1 MKRTWQKLVSYVSG
15 DLALKLFS
23 LFFAAGLWF
32 FVNAGQKAAE
42 RAMEVPVEI
51 RNVASELM
59 VVNPGISAVEVRLMG
74 PPALLSTLDP
84 DDLKVSLDL
93 DGARPG
99 TSTFRVSAD
108 SFNPPPRGV
117 RVTRISPSVVN
128 VKLET
133 VAARSL
139 PVTVRL
145 GGKLPVGY
153 KIARLESTPEA
164 VKVRGPASEVNNM
177 TAVETVPLEL
187 DGVKGQ
193 TTREV
198 RLSSAGGT
206 LSFSPD
212 RVTVSLALEEEMITR
227 EFGRVEVKVKDF
239 SGRYTVTPRQ
249 VSIKLFGPKRVLE
262 SLQLGPDRV
271 YLNLKGLSPG
281 NHNLPLSMNL
291 PREVKV
297 LEQKPDRFRVVI
309 GGSEG

>member
-1 MKRTWQKLVSYVSG
+1 MKRTWQALVSYIGG

-23 LFFAAGLWF
+23 LLFAAGLWF

-42 RAMEVPVEI
+42 RAMVVPVEV
-51 RNVASELM
+51 RNVASDLM
-59 VVNPGISAVEVRLMG
+59 VMNPGISEVEVRLMG

-93 DGARPG
+93 DGARTG

-108 SFNPPPRGV
+108 SFNPPRGV

-133 VAARSL
+133 VAVRAL

-145 GGKLPVGY
+145 GGKLPGGY
-153 KIARLESTPEA
+153 RIARVESQPET
-164 VKVRGPASEVNNM
+164 VKVRGPANEVNNM

-193 TTREV
+193 TTRDV

-206 LSFSPD
+206 LSFAPD
-212 RVTVSLALEEEMITR
+212 RVTVSITLEEAMATR
-227 EFGRVEVKVKDF
+227 EFGRVEVTAKEF
-239 SGRYTVTPRQ
+239 TGRYTVTPRQ
-249 VSIKLFGPKRVLE
+249 VALKLAGPKRILDL
-262 SLQLGPDRV
+262 LQLGPDRV

-281 NHNLPLSMNL
+281 SHNLPLSLNL

-297 LEQKPDRFRVVI
+297 LEQKPDRFKIVI

>member
-59 VVNPGISAVEVRLMG
+59 VMNPGIGAVEVRLMG

-93 DGARPG
+93 DGARAG

-108 SFNPPPRGV
+108 SFNPPRGV

-145 GGKLPVGY
+145 GGKIPAGY

-227 EFGRVEVKVKDF
+227 EFGRVEVKAKDF

-249 VSIKLFGPKRVLE
+249 VSMRLSGPKRILE
-262 SLQLGPDRV
+262 PLQLGPDRV

-309 GGSEG
+309 GGTEG

>member
-1 MKRTWQKLVSYVSG
+1 MKWTWQKLVSYVSG

-42 RAMEVPVEI
+42 RAMEVPVEF
-51 RNVASELM
+51 RNVASDLM
-59 VVNPGISAVEVRLMG
+59 VMNPGIGAVEVRLMG

-93 DGARPG
+93 DGARAG

-108 SFNPPPRGV
+108 SFNPPRGV
-117 RVTRISPSVVN
+117 RVTRISPSVVS

-145 GGKLPVGY
+145 GGKVPGGY
-153 KIARLESTPEA
+153 KITRLESTPEA

-187 DGVKGQ
+187 DGMKGQ

-198 RLSSAGGT
+198 RLSSASGT

-212 RVTVSLALEEEMITR
+212 RVTVSLALEEEMIAR
-227 EFGRVEVKVKDF
+227 EFVRVEVKAKDF
-239 SGRYTVTPRQ
+239 SGRYTVAPRQ
-249 VSIKLFGPKRVLE
+249 VSIKLFGPKRILE
-262 SLQLGPDRV
+262 PLQLGPDRV

-281 NHNLPLSMNL
+281 NHNLPLTMNL

-297 LEQKPDRFRVVI
+297 LEQKPDRVKVVI
-309 GGSEG
+309 GGAEG